1 MIQIIQRA
9 RSEHSV
15 LEVFGRDVVMTQ
27 MQYRDSNKPVVNAG
41 PGIPKPLSKSGIH
54 DQVGYLMVKVGLRK
68 GFPLMYY
75 TCGGSRRL
83 LFKIRPQWSEISVL
97 GKPDLFSNFDFKSM
111 ARIHRVME

>member
-1 MIQIIQRA
+1 
-9 RSEHSV
+9 
-15 LEVFGRDVVMTQ
+15 MT
-27 MQYRDSNKPVVNAG
+27 R
-41 PGIPKPLSKSGIH
+41 
-54 DQVGYLMVKVGLRK
+54 VGYLMVKVGLRK

-97 GKPDLFSNFDFKSM
+97 GKPDLFSNFGFKTM

>member
-54 DQVGYLMVKVGLRK
+54 DQSRVSDGKSRASQGLSTDVLHLWWKSPPPLQNTSAMVGNFCSGKTR
-68 GFPLMYY
+68 P
-75 TCGGSRRL
+75 
-83 LFKIRPQWSEISVL
+83 LFKFW
-97 GKPDLFSNFDFKSM
+97 F
-111 ARIHRVME
+111 